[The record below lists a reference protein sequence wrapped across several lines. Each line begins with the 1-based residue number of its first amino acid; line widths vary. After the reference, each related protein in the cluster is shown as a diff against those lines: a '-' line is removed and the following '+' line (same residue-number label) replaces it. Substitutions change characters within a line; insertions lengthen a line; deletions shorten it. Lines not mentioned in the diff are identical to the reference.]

1 MMVTRQHYRYIYLQ
15 NSHSLISCFVHF
27 EFPRVWYGAICPCFP
42 SFALLRKIFFCQQQ
56 QHATLCAVLRSGLCG
71 NGDIV
76 PMPARRE
83 VWVWG
88 VCDLV
93 AMAIA
98 RGCGLSPNGCP
109 LLRISHSRRVNK
121 KHERGRTALNSGRSR
136 DVK

>member
-1 MMVTRQHYRYIYLQ
+1 MMVARKHYRYIYLQ
-15 NSHSLISCFVHF
+15 NSSFSHF
-27 EFPRVWYGAICPCFP
+27 LLRSFRVSKGMVRCYLPVLP

-109 LLRISHSRRVNK
+109 LLRISHSCRVNK
-121 KHERGRTALNSGRSR
+121 NTREGGRR
-136 DVK
+136 